1 MGSDG
6 RMMIM
11 HDGHASASSLTHEER
26 AFLLRHLSSALPA
39 GDHLWRDGAHDCRL
53 GSKALAFPG

>member
-1 MGSDG
+1 
-6 RMMIM
+6 M